1 MKIGEVA
8 RKTGVTV
15 DTVRFYE
22 RRGILPPPP
31 RQPSGY
37 RTYTDGA
44 VERIRL
50 AKSLQALGFTLD
62 EVIGALHSFE
72 SGNVDC
78 AGEMW
83 RMEAVLDRIDGKM
96 DELRRT
102 RREIVRVLEDCRAG
116 RCRFAA
122 GRASIG

>member
-1 MKIGEVA
+1 MRSQTRGLDSIAIVPP
-8 RKTGVTV
+8 
-15 DTVRFYE
+15 YE

-62 EVIGALHSFE
+62 EINGALHSFE

-78 AGEMW
+78 ESEMW
-83 RMEAVLDRIDGKM
+83 RMESVLDRIDAKLK
-96 DELRRT
+96 ELRRT
-102 RREIVRVLEDCRAG
+102 RREIVSVLKDCRSG

-122 GRASIG
+122 GRGSIG